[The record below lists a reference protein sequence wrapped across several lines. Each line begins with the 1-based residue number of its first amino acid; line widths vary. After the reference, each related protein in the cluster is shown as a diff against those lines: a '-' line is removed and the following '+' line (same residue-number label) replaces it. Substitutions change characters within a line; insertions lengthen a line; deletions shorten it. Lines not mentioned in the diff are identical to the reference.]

1 MSMIIWRFKTRRTI
15 SYMASF
21 YGFIAF
27 LALLLLL
34 VALTSPPKYRLNN
47 TLGLAILLIPIML
60 VFLAIER
67 LTPRPP
73 EVVFTEDGLI
83 VKGRKSFTVPKDA
96 VVSNNV
102 VCIRKSPAGL
112 ILHVTHGLVEYSLP
126 LSQRQYDE
134 LVNALNTYWGWELPE
149 CPRVKPVA
157 PEATPRAPETAP
169 SGGEGV
175 LWRWSVG
182 KYGILYRI
190 GWVGAVI
197 VLFFIALG
205 LYGIIGTIAWVFNWR
220 GFLAD
225 LTVGIIVIALVG
237 VLVLMTRDTLRLLFG
252 SNAREVVL
260 TSDGFTVT
268 DRSGNVMFI
277 PRDDALDSICISRA
291 VAYGNWPYWNV
302 EFIMIIS
309 YGGVTYRVPM
319 NMGDFNRLQEALSR
333 AWGRGVRNC

>member
-1 MSMIIWRFKTRRTI
+1 
-15 SYMASF
+15 
-21 YGFIAF
+21 
-27 LALLLLL
+27 
-34 VALTSPPKYRLNN
+34 
-47 TLGLAILLIPIML
+47 
-60 VFLAIER
+60 
-67 LTPRPP
+67 
-73 EVVFTEDGLI
+73 
-83 VKGRKSFTVPKDA
+83 
-96 VVSNNV
+96 
-102 VCIRKSPAGL
+102 
-112 ILHVTHGLVEYSLP
+112 
-126 LSQRQYDE
+126 
-134 LVNALNTYWGWELPE
+134 
-149 CPRVKPVA
+149 VA
-157 PEATPRAPETAP
+157 PEATPRAPETTP
-169 SGGEGV
+169 SVGEGV

-205 LYGIIGTIAWVFNWR
+205 LYGTIGTIVWLFNWR

-237 VLVLMTRDTLRLLFG
+237 VLVLMTRNTLRLLFG

-277 PRDDALDSICISRA
+277 PRDDALDSICISRT
-291 VAYGNWPYWNV
+291 VAYGNWPYWNI

>member
-1 MSMIIWRFKTRRTI
+1 MRQELR
-15 SYMASF
+15 
-21 YGFIAF
+21 
-27 LALLLLL
+27 
-34 VALTSPPKYRLNN
+34 
-47 TLGLAILLIPIML
+47 
-60 VFLAIER
+60 
-67 LTPRPP
+67 
-73 EVVFTEDGLI
+73 
-83 VKGRKSFTVPKDA
+83 
-96 VVSNNV
+96 
-102 VCIRKSPAGL
+102 
-112 ILHVTHGLVEYSLP
+112 VTHGLNNYLIP

-149 CPRVKPVA
+149 CPRVKPVV
-157 PEATPRAPETAP
+157 PETAP
-169 SGGEGV
+169 SVGEGV

-197 VLFFIALG
+197 ALFFIALG
-205 LYGIIGTIAWVFNWR
+205 LYGIIGTIAWVFHWV

-225 LTVGIIVIALVG
+225 LTVGIIVIAIVG
-237 VLVLMTRDTLRLLFG
+237 VLVLMTRGTLRLLFG

-291 VAYGNWPYWNV
+291 VAYGNWPYWWNI

-333 AWGRGVRNC
+333 AWGRSIRGC

>member
-1 MSMIIWRFKTRRTI
+1 MSMTIWRFKTRRSI
-15 SYMASF
+15 SNIASSI
-21 YGFIAF
+21 GFIAF
-27 LALLLLL
+27 MVFLLLL
-34 VALTSPPKYRLNN
+34 VALTSPPQYRLNN
-47 TLGLAILLIPIML
+47 TLGLAIFIIPITVLFLML
-60 VFLAIER
+60 GNVFS
-67 LTPRPP
+67 RPF
-73 EVVFTEDGLI
+73 EVVFTEDGL
-83 VKGRKSFTVPKDA
+83 VVRGRGGFTVPKDA
-96 VVSNNV
+96 VVSGGV
-102 VCIRKSPAGL
+102 VCIRRSPVRL
-112 ILHVTHGLVEYSLP
+112 ELRITHGLNNYLIP

-149 CPRVKPVA
+149 CPRVKPVV
-157 PEATPRAPETAP
+157 PETAP
-169 SGGEGV
+169 SVGEGV

-197 VLFFIALG
+197 ALFFIALG

-225 LTVGIIVIALVG
+225 LTVGIIVIVIVG
-237 VLVLMTRDTLRLLFG
+237 VLVLMTRGTLRLLFG

-277 PRDDALDSICISRA
+277 PRDDALDSICISEA
-291 VAYGNWPYWNV
+291 VPYGNWPYWWNID
-302 EFIMIIS
+302 FIMIIS
-309 YGGVTYRVPM
+309 YGGVTYKVPM